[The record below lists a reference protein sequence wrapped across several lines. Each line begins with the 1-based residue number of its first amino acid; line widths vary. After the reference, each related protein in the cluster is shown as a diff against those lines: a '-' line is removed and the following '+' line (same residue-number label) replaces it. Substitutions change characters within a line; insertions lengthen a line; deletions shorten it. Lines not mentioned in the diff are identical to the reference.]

1 MKKNIVIVGGSGLIG
16 SQIFQKFE
24 KNKEY
29 NVINID
35 LKNQNKLNF
44 FKGNICSEK
53 SISNV
58 FKKIFKKFKNIYA
71 VVNLSYPKNK
81 NWGKSLENITD
92 KDLKESLFNQLGS
105 SIILAKVI
113 SKYFLKQKYGN
124 IIFFSSIQGISAPKF
139 EHYLNTNIVS
149 PIEYSAT
156 KAGIINITKYLAKY
170 FKNKNIRVNCI
181 SPGGILNNQPK
192 NFLKRY
198 KKSCLSKGM
207 LDSKDLIGLVEF
219 LVSEKSKYI
228 NGQNIIIDDGWS
240 L

>member
-1 MKKNIVIVGGSGLIG
+1 MKKIIVIIGGSGLIG
-16 SQIFQKFE
+16 SQIIQKFK

-29 NVINID
+29 YVINVDIYS
-35 LKNQNKLNF
+35 KIKSNF

-58 FKKIFKKFKNIYA
+58 LGKIFKKFKKIHT
-71 VVNLSYPKNK
+71 VINLSYPKNK
-81 NWGKSLENITD
+81 NWGKKFENTKE
-92 KDLKESLFNQLGS
+92 KDLKENLFNQLGS

-124 IIFFSSIQGISAPKF
+124 LIYFSSIQGISAPKF
-139 EHYLNTNIVS
+139 DHYLNTNMVS

-170 FKNKNIRVNCI
+170 FKGKNIRVNCI
-181 SPGGILNNQPK
+181 SPGGILNKQPK
-192 NFLKRY
+192 NFLKKYRH
-198 KKSCLSKGM
+198 SCLSKGM

-219 LVSEKSKYI
+219 LISEKSNYI

>member
-1 MKKNIVIVGGSGLIG
+1 MKKNIVIIGGSGLIG

-24 KNKEY
+24 NNKEY

-58 FKKIFKKFKNIYA
+58 FKKIFKKFKTIYA

-81 NWGKSLENITD
+81 NWGKSIENITD

>member
-1 MKKNIVIVGGSGLIG
+1 MKKNIVIIGGSGLIG
-16 SQIFQKFE
+16 SQIIQKFK

-35 LKNQNKLNF
+35 TKNKDKFNTY
-44 FKGNICSEK
+44 KGNICSEK

-58 FKKIFKKFKNIYA
+58 LGKIFKRFKKIHTVI
-71 VVNLSYPKNK
+71 NLSYPKTK
-81 NWGKSLENITD
+81 NWGKSFENIKE
-92 KDLKESLFNQLGS
+92 KDLKENLYNQLGS

-113 SKYFLKQKYGN
+113 SKYFIKQKYGN
-124 IIFFSSIQGISAPKF
+124 LIFFSSIQGISAPKF
-139 EHYLNTNIVS
+139 EHYLNTDMVS

-170 FKNKNIRVNCI
+170 LKGKNIRVNCV
-181 SPGGILNNQPK
+181 SPGGILNKQPK

-198 KKSCLSKGM
+198 KNSCLSKGM
-207 LDSKDLIGLVEF
+207 LDSKDLIGIVEF
-219 LVSEKSKYI
+219 LISEKSKYI